1 MHISQLKDREDLMNP
16 EIIQDNER
24 QICAIIIRSDFE
36 QSGIRFFTPPE
47 FSQQL
52 AYMKHEK
59 GEIIEPHVHNEV
71 HRDVVRTQEVLII
84 KNGKVQVDLYNRENE
99 YWRSFT
105 LGTGDLILLAAG
117 GHGFTMLE
125 PTEMIEIKQGP
136 YLADQDKVR
145 FARHTSTPLRG

>member
-1 MHISQLKDREDLMNP
+1 MIPEIIRDKDRE
-16 EIIQDNER
+16 IY
-24 QICAIIIRSDFE
+24 AIIIRSDFE
-36 QSGIRFFTPPE
+36 QSGIQFFTPPE

-71 HRDVVRTQEVLII
+71 NREVVRTQEVLVI
-84 KNGKVQVDLYNRENE
+84 KSGEVQVDLYTVEHE
-99 YWRSFT
+99 YWGSVT
-105 LGTGDLILLAAG
+105 LGAGDLILLASG

-136 YLADQDKVR
+136 YLGDQDKVR
-145 FARHTSTPLRG
+145 FARHNSTRYEDQS

>member
-1 MHISQLKDREDLMNP
+1 MNP
-16 EIIQDNER
+16 EVIRDKER

-36 QSGIRFFTPPE
+36 QGGIQFFTPPE

-71 HRDVVRTQEVLII
+71 NREIVRTQEVLVI
-84 KNGKVQVDLYNRENE
+84 KSGKVQVDLYTGENE
-99 YWRSFT
+99 YWSSFT
-105 LGTGDLILLAAG
+105 LGAGDLILLASG

-125 PTEMIEIKQGP
+125 PEMIEIKQGP
-136 YLADQDKVR
+136 YLGDQDKVR
-145 FARHTSTPLRG
+145 FARHISTPHEDQS

>member
-1 MHISQLKDREDLMNP
+1 MNP
-16 EIIQDNER
+16 EIIQDKER
-24 QICAIIIRSDFE
+24 EICAIIIRSDYE

-52 AYMKHEK
+52 AYMRHEK

-71 HRDVVRTQEVLII
+71 SREIVRTQEVLVV
-84 KNGKVQVDLYNRENE
+84 KSGKVQVDLYTGENE

-105 LGTGDLILLAAG
+105 LRAGDLILLASG

-136 YLADQDKVR
+136 YLGDQDKVR
-145 FARHTSTPLRG
+145 FARHNSTRYEDQS